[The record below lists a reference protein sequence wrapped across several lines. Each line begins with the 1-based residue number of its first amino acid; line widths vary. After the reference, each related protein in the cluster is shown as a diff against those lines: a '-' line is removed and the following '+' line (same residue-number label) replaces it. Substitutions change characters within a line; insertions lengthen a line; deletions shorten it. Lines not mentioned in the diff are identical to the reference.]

1 MGFQVVRAERL
12 DEKGVGEAALP
23 CPLGQGALSGRGAT
37 LLACGKGASGKARA
51 GFFRL
56 VCLGQAEFSARKP
69 PRSARAGLTGA
80 DDGFLPHPGCF
91 RFRRGHGGL
100 RPHPLKGLV
109 P

>member
-1 MGFQVVRAERL
+1 MGFPVVRAERL

-56 VCLGQAEFSARKP
+56 VCWGQAEFFCTQAAPFRAR
-69 PRSARAGLTGA
+69 G
-80 DDGFLPHPGCF
+80 
-91 RFRRGHGGL
+91 
-100 RPHPLKGLV
+100 
-109 P
+109 